1 MLPTSPDESYEQ
13 APVKHDFSETFERDK
28 SDCKFVGKGELHYIF
43 KLFVENSVS
52 QYLFVSSLLL
62 LTLRRW

>member
-1 MLPTSPDESYEQ
+1 MPIFPDESGVQ
-13 APVKHDFSETFERDK
+13 APVEHDFSEIFERDK
-28 SDCKFVGKGELHYIF
+28 FDGKFVGKGELHYIF
-43 KLFVENSVS
+43 KLFVETSVS